1 MSSHAYPV
9 VIFILLCVSITRGN
23 RIILV
28 ELQRD
33 TVDTVP
39 LIGRVVIS
47 LALEHMS
54 QMSSTVTANNLRP
67 LHTESAICMPRHR
80 TRDVVKVRW
89 PSTAR
94 LELVFRGVKRCI
106 AAYTCVDAF
115 LGVVLVVFTGEGC
128 FGALLAY
135 DAELLLV
142 ELRLPFVVGA
152 RVGVGHLCGGWG

>member
-94 LELVFRGVKRCI
+94 LELVLSSVDRRI
-106 AAYTCVDAF
+106 AAGASVGA
-115 LGVVLVVFTGEGC
+115 GSRRVLVV
-128 FGALLAY
+128 LA
-135 DAELLLV
+135 
-142 ELRLPFVVGA
+142 
-152 RVGVGHLCGGWG
+152 